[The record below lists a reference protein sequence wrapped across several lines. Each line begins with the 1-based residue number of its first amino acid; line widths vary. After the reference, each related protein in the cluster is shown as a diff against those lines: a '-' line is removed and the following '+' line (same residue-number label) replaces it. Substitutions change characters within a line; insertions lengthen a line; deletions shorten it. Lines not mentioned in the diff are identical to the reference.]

1 MSHTTHV
8 AIDCTHTTDTDTS
21 TLSGGRWSSACHI
34 QHTRLLIVHTPL
46 IQTPQHSVVDAGHQ
60 HVTYNTRGYWLYT
73 HHWYRH
79 LNTQWW
85 TLVISISHTTHT
97 AIDCTQT
104 TDTDT
109 STLSGG
115 CWSSACHIQHTRLLI
130 VHTPLTPQHKVVDAG
145 HQHVTYNIHGYWL
158 YTWLIQT
165 PQHSVVDT
173 GHQHVT
179 YNTRGYWLYTL
190 HWYRH
195 LNTQWWTL
203 VISMS
208 HTTYAAIDCTHT
220 TDTDTSTLSGGRWS
234 SACHIQHTRLL
245 IVHTPLIQTPQ
256 HSVVDAGH
264 QHVTYN
270 IHGYW
275 LYTHHWY
282 RHLNTQWWTLVIS
295 MSHTTHAAI
304 DCTHSTDT
312 DTSTLSGGRWS
323 SACHIQHTR
332 LLIVHTPLIQTPQ
345 HSVVDAGHQHV
356 TYNIHGYWLYTHHW
370 YRHLN
375 TQWWTLVISM
385 SHTTHAA
392 IDCTHTTDTNTST
405 LSGGRWSSACHIQH
419 TRLLIVHT
427 PLILTPQ
434 HSVVDAGHQHVTYNT
449 RGHWLYTC
457 HWYRH
462 LNTQWW
468 TLVISMSH
476 TTHAAIDC
484 TQTTDTNTSTL
495 SGGRWSAA
503 CHIQHMR
510 LLIVHTRLIQT
521 PQHTVVDAGHQ
532 HVTYNTRGYWLYTP
546 LILTPQ
552 HSVVDAGHQHITYN
566 TRGYWLYTPLIL
578 TPQHS
583 VVDAGHQHVT
593 YNIRGYWLYT
603 HHWYRHLNTQWWTLV
618 ISMSHTTYAAID
630 CTHTTDTDTSTLSG
644 GRWSSACHIQHTRL
658 LIVHTPLI
666 LTPQHSV
673 VDAGH
678 QHVTYNTHG
687 YWLYTHHWYRHLNT
701 QWWTLVISMS
711 HTTHTAIDCTHTTD
725 TNTSTLSGGRWS
737 SACHIQHTRLL
748 IVHTTDT
755 NTSTLSSGR
764 WLSACHI
771 QHTQLLIVHTPLI
784 LTPQHSVVDA
794 GHQHVTYNTHGYW
807 LYTHHWY

>member
-1 MSHTTHV
+1 MSHTTHA
-8 AIDCTHTTDTDTS
+8 AIDCTQTTDTDTS
-21 TLSGGRWSSACHI
+21 TLSGGRWSAACHI
-34 QHTRLLIVHTPL
+34 QHTQLLIVHTRL

-73 HHWYRH
+73 P
-79 LNTQWW
+79 
-85 TLVISISHTTHT
+85 
-97 AIDCTQT
+97 
-104 TDTDT
+104 
-109 STLSGG
+109 
-115 CWSSACHIQHTRLLI
+115 LI
-130 VHTPLTPQHKVVDAG
+130 L
-145 HQHVTYNIHGYWL
+145 
-158 YTWLIQT
+158 T
-165 PQHSVVDT
+165 PQHSVVDA

-179 YNTRGYWLYTL
+179 YNTRGYWLFTPLILTPQHSVVDAGHQHVTYNIRGYWLYTH

-195 LNTQWWTL
+195 LNTQWWML

-245 IVHTPLIQTPQ
+245 IVHT
-256 HSVVDAGH
+256 
-264 QHVTYN
+264 
-270 IHGYW
+270 
-275 LYTHHWY
+275 
-282 RHLNTQWWTLVIS
+282 
-295 MSHTTHAAI
+295 
-304 DCTHSTDT
+304 TDT
-312 DTSTLSGGRWS
+312 NTSTLSSGRWS

-332 LLIVHTPLIQTPQ
+332 LLIVHTPLIPLIQ
-345 HSVVDAGHQHV
+345 H
-356 TYNIHGYWLYTHHW
+356 
-370 YRHLN
+370 
-375 TQWWTLVISM
+375 
-385 SHTTHAA
+385 
-392 IDCTHTTDTNTST
+392 TST
-405 LSGGRWSSACHIQH
+405 LSGGHWSSACHIQH

-484 TQTTDTNTSTL
+484 TQTTDTDTSTL

-503 CHIQHMR
+503 CHIQHTR

-521 PQHTVVDAGHQ
+521 PQHSVVDAGQQ
-532 HVTYNTRGYWLYTP
+532 HVTYNTRGYWLYT
-546 LILTPQ
+546 
-552 HSVVDAGHQHITYN
+552 
-566 TRGYWLYTPLIL
+566 
-578 TPQHS
+578 
-583 VVDAGHQHVT
+583 
-593 YNIRGYWLYT
+593 
-603 HHWYRHLNTQWWTLV
+603 HHWHLNTQWWTLV
-618 ISMSHTTYAAID
+618 ISMSHTTHVAID

-658 LIVHTPLI
+658 LIVHTPQTPQHSVVDAGHQHVTYNTRGYWLYTLHWYRHLNTQWWTLVISMSHTTYAAIDCTHSTDTDTSTLSGGRWSSACHIQHTRLLI
-666 LTPQHSV
+666 VHTPLTPQHSV

-678 QHVTYNTHG
+678 QHVTYNIRS

-711 HTTHTAIDCTHTTD
+711 HTTHAAIDCTHTTD
-725 TNTSTLSGGRWS
+725 TDTSTLSGGHWSSACHIQHTRLLIVHTTDTDTSTLSGGRWS

-748 IVHTTDT
+748 IVHK
-755 NTSTLSSGR
+755 
-764 WLSACHI
+764 
-771 QHTQLLIVHTPLI
+771 PLI
-784 LTPQHSVVDA
+784 SHCIPWVKCSALCTTLTANFVDGYIFFFLYIYNYIIFQSYFYIFIYVLYYWHKMFVVISNSKYV
-794 GHQHVTYNTHGYW
+794 HE
-807 LYTHHWY
+807 YTNQIHKTTIEIN